1 MSGASGNGSAMPTT
15 LRALTLNLWGE
26 QPPLDR
32 RLALCV
38 QRIAALRPDVIA
50 LQEVRQIPAQV
61 PNTAATLA
69 KALGMGHVFAETIEW
84 GGGHE
89 GLAILS
95 RWPIAGHGHTELPH
109 ATREERRILLWAE
122 LDVPGGAPSSTGIG
136 PGKVA
141 VFCTHLNYRMS
152 HGLEREAQVASIDQ
166 QIRSVTAQLAESAQ
180 RAAQLTGQ
188 PNGAAGLPAPLVTL
202 LMGDFNATPDSD
214 EMRFLRGLHTLAG
227 RRTYYQDAFMVR
239 SDVSPALDPGYTW
252 SRRNPYTQKLR
263 FLQADRRLDYIYVGQ
278 PSRDG
283 RGTVHD
289 CRVVLDA
296 PDADGVYPSDHFGV
310 LAEIQLVPLV

>member
-1 MSGASGNGSAMPTT
+1 MSGAGVPTT

-26 QPPLDR
+26 QPPLEQ

-38 QRIAALRPDVIA
+38 KRIAALRPDVIA
-50 LQEVRQIPAQV
+50 LQEVRQIPARV

-69 KALGMGHVFAETIEW
+69 KALGMGHVFAETLEW

-95 RWPIAGHGHTELPH
+95 RWPIAGHGHTALPH
-109 ATREERRILLWAE
+109 ATRDERRILLWAE
-122 LDVPGGAPSSTGIG
+122 LDVPGAALGAQAGSA
-136 PGKVA
+136 GKVA
-141 VFCTHLNYRMS
+141 AFCTHLNYRMS
-152 HGLEREAQVASIDQ
+152 HGLEREAQVVAIDQ
-166 QIRSVTAQLAESAQ
+166 QIRSVTAQLAETAE
-180 RAAQLTGQ
+180 RNAKLADKLAGEAAS
-188 PNGAAGLPAPLVTL
+188 PLPAPLVSL

-227 RRTYYQDAFMVR
+227 RRTYLQDAFLVR

-263 FLQADRRLDYIYVGQ
+263 FLQADRRLDYIYVSQ
-278 PSRDG
+278 PARDG
-283 RGTVHD
+283 RGLVHD

-296 PDADGVYPSDHFGV
+296 PDADGVYPSDLFGV
-310 LAEIQLVPLV
+310 LAEIQLAPWL